1 MPQCAEILV
10 GFAEEGGAAVAEGAI
25 LGVEV
30 QKARK
35 AAKLGQEELA
45 RMAGVSPTYL
55 RQVEQGK
62 RSPSL
67 DALLRIC
74 GA

>member
-1 MPQCAEILV
+1 VP
-10 GFAEEGGAAVAEGAI
+10 EGTI
-25 LGVEV
+25 LGAEV

-45 RMAGVSPTYL
+45 RVAGVSPTYL
-55 RQVEQGK
+55 RQVEGGK

-74 GA
+74 GALGIKASRLIARIEKERR